1 MSSTYTRRLCG
12 ISDAVGSC
20 TLDAT
25 FDSTTHYATQVTLAN
40 AMANPATLTVT
51 ATATG
56 TVWTFTCA
64 AGQTLNAAIP
74 AGLFQDPRVLYPQP
88 GPFSFSLA

>member
-40 AMANPATLTVT
+40 TMAHAATLTVT
-51 ATATG
+51 ELANAQSWSF
-56 TVWTFTCA
+56 VCA
-64 AGQTLNAAIP
+64 AGQTLSTAIP
-74 AGLFQDPRVLYPQP
+74 AGLFQDPRVLYPRP